1 MDDQDIQIL
10 IKGELDN
17 SLNKLIG
24 SNKVAYCALINNR
37 KQIIHEKAD
46 EYEGG
51 LSAETYYSV
60 YNALGFDSE
69 KKVNYISLNTED
81 YVHIITR
88 LSDEY
93 YLVSKVYEKEDEQ
106 SIAQYMDILVKFLKR
121 NWLTKHDKIFK
132 LKKKYKKSK
141 M

>member
-1 MDDQDIQIL
+1 MDDEDIQIL

-24 SNKVAYCALINNR
+24 SNKVAYCALVNNR
-37 KQIIHEKAD
+37 NQIIHEKAD

-51 LSAETYYSV
+51 LSARTYYSV
-60 YNALGFDSE
+60 YDSLGFESD
-69 KKVNYISLNTED
+69 KKIDYISLNTED
-81 YVHIITR
+81 YVHIITKV
-88 LSDEY
+88 SDEY
-93 YLVSKVYEKEDEQ
+93 FLVSKVYEKNDEE
-106 SIAQYMDILVKFLKR
+106 SIAQYMDILVKFLKN

-132 LKKKYKKSK
+132 LKKKYKRSK

>member
-1 MDDQDIQIL
+1 MDDEDIQIL

-24 SNKVAYCALINNR
+24 SNKVAYCALVNNR
-37 KQIIHEKAD
+37 NQIIHEKSD

-51 LSAETYYSV
+51 LTAGTYYSV
-60 YNALGFDSE
+60 YNGLGFDSE
-69 KKVNYISLNTED
+69 EKINYISLNTDD
-81 YVHIITR
+81 YVHIITKV
-88 LSDEY
+88 SDEY
-93 YLVSKVYEKEDEQ
+93 FLVSKVYKKEDEQ
-106 SIAQYMDILVKFLKR
+106 SIAQYMGILVKFLKK

>member
-1 MDDQDIQIL
+1 MDDEDLQIL

-24 SNKVAYCALINNR
+24 SNKVAYCALVNNR
-37 KQIIHEKAD
+37 SQIIHEKAD

-51 LSAETYYSV
+51 LSASSYYSV
-60 YNALGFDSE
+60 YNGLGFDSE
-69 KKVNYISLNTED
+69 KKIDYISLKTED
-81 YVHIITR
+81 YVHIITKV
-88 LSDEY
+88 SDEY
-93 YLVSKVYEKEDEQ
+93 FLVSKVYEKEDEV
-106 SIAQYMDILVKFLKR
+106 SIAKYMGILVKFLKS